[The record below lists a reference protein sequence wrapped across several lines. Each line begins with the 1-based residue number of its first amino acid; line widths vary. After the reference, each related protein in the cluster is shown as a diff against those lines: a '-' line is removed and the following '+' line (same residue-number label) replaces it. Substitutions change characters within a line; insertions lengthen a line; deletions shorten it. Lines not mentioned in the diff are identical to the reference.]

1 MTPEEAAA
9 LEAENTQLKEQ
20 LRQNRFAGIH
30 AGNVAFAEGLI
41 TAGKVL
47 PAEQAVVVATLDH
60 FANQDTP
67 VEFAE
72 GDENKPLLDGL
83 KSLLERLPKA
93 VEFNE
98 VATHAA
104 AANAADSTVEFAAPA
119 GHAVD
124 GEQLARH
131 RKALAYQAEHPGTD
145 YITAVKAVS

>member
-9 LEAENTQLKEQ
+9 LEAENAQLKEQ

-60 FANQDTP
+60 FANQGTP

-83 KSLLERLPKA
+83 KSLLDRLPKA

-98 VATHAA
+98 VATHEHATGGVALNDAEAIRKAA
-104 AANAADSTVEFAAPA
+104 VEFQEAEAKA
-119 GHAVD
+119 GRDVTYVLAV
-124 GEQLARH
+124 QH
-131 RKALAYQAEHPGTD
+131 VVSQRKG
-145 YITAVKAVS
+145 V